1 MSYRLVD
8 ELQTKAVPVAQ
19 TCRLLGVSRAG
30 FYEAKRRAVAPIFCQ
45 ASVHLRAAFM
55 GSGQSYGSRR
65 LVTALANSGLQIGR
79 YKVRRL
85 MQEAS
90 LKPVW
95 KRKFVHTT
103 DSKHALPIAPNV
115 LARQFNP
122 LAPNLAYVSDITYIR
137 TGAGWLYLAIVLD
150 LFSRRVVGWAMAP
163 SMPATLVCDALC
175 MAIQARR
182 PVEGLIVHS
191 DRGSQYASEQ
201 YQTLLSAHGFV
212 CSMSR
217 KGNCWDNAVA
227 ERFFLNLKMER
238 VWQRNYA
245 NHAEAKLDVADYI
258 AGFYNSERLNSVLG
272 NLPPSVYERKMAEKE
287 LIVVSGIT

>member
-1 MSYRLVD
+1 MSYRLID

-30 FYEAKRRAVAPIFCQ
+30 FYEAKRRAAAPMFCK

-55 GSGQSYGSRR
+55 SSGQSYGSRR
-65 LVTALANSGLQIGR
+65 LVTALANRGLQVGR

-85 MQEAS
+85 MQQAC

-103 DSKHALPIAPNV
+103 DSKHALPVAPNV

-122 LAPNLAYVSDITYIR
+122 AAPNQAYASDITYIR
-137 TGAGWLYLAIVLD
+137 TGAGWLYLAVVLD

-163 SMPATLVCDALC
+163 SMPAALVCDALR

-182 PVEGLIVHS
+182 PAAGLVAHS
-191 DRGSQYASEQ
+191 DRGSQYASDQ
-201 YQTLLSAHGFV
+201 YQALLTEHGFV

-217 KGNCWDNAVA
+217 KGNCWDNAPT
-227 ERFFLNLKMER
+227 ESFWGRLKTASVHGCKFATREQARQAVMD
-238 VWQRNYA
+238 WMA
-245 NHAEAKLDVADYI
+245 
-258 AGFYNSERLNSVLG
+258 FYNHRRLHSSLG
-272 NLPPSVYERKMAEKE
+272 YLSPMQYEQRWYEAQRKKAA
-287 LIVVSGIT
+287 

>member
-30 FYEAKRRAVAPIFCQ
+30 FYEAKRRAVAPTFCK

-65 LVTALANSGLQIGR
+65 LVTALANSGFKVGR
-79 YKVRRL
+79 YKVRQL

-103 DSKHALPIAPNV
+103 DSKHALPVAQNV

-122 LAPNLAYVSDITYIR
+122 AAPNLAYASDITYIR
-137 TGAGWLYLAIVLD
+137 TGAGWLYLAVVLD

-163 SMPATLVCDALC
+163 SMPAALVCDALR
-175 MAIQARR
+175 MAIKARR
-182 PVEGLIVHS
+182 PAAGLVVHS

-201 YQTLLSAHGFV
+201 YQALLAEHGLSA
-212 CSMSR
+212 
-217 KGNCWDNAVA
+217 A
-227 ERFFLNLKMER
+227 
-238 VWQRNYA
+238 
-245 NHAEAKLDVADYI
+245 
-258 AGFYNSERLNSVLG
+258 
-272 NLPPSVYERKMAEKE
+272 
-287 LIVVSGIT
+287 